1 MILGLFTKQPV
12 DVFSYTVDYNEWLTD
27 GDNVQSTIA
36 NVDQTGMVID
46 AVFVNDPLIK
56 LIISGGNHGT
66 TYKITVTTTTADGLV
81 KQDEFKIKVKE
92 I

>member
-1 MILGLFTKQPV
+1 MILGNFTKQPA
-12 DVFSYTVDYNEWLTD
+12 DVFSYSIDYSEWLTD
-27 GDNVQSTIA
+27 NDNVQSTSA
-36 NVDQTGMVID
+36 TVDQAGLTIES
-46 AVFVNDPLIK
+46 VFVNDPLLK
-56 LIISGGNHGT
+56 LIISGGNNGT